1 MSQMACIIHIHVFD
15 SCLLYSVQVGS
26 ISNAASD
33 ISTTLMLSNI
43 YIKINIRDWKRTI
56 QIECQLICGNLQ
68 SGIFLDF
75 IIDLNAFYGSYL
87 PFWEATWLIDFDLVT
102 NQWFT
107 RIQNRKQY
115 RQTVSCKIKNRSIP
129 ENFIGVTN
137 SCVNVVDDNVI
148 LE

>member
-1 MSQMACIIHIHVFD
+1 MSQMACIKHVHVFY
-15 SCLLYSVQVGS
+15 SCLLYSVQVGN

-33 ISTTLMLSNI
+33 ISATLMLSNI

-56 QIECQLICGNLQ
+56 QIECQFICGNLQ

-75 IIDLNAFYGSYL
+75 IIDLDAFYGSYL

-115 RQTVSCKIKNRSIP
+115 RHTVSCKIKNRLSLEI
-129 ENFIGVTN
+129 FISVTID
-137 SCVNVVDDNVI
+137 CVNDI
-148 LE
+148 AQQW

>member
-33 ISTTLMLSNI
+33 ISAKLMLSKI

-75 IIDLNAFYGSYL
+75 IIDLLRQLLTLLGGHLADRLRPSNKSMVYSNTESKVVSSYS
-87 PFWEATWLIDFDLVT
+87 I
-102 NQWFT
+102 
-107 RIQNRKQY
+107 IQDKKQVY
-115 RQTVSCKIKNRSIP
+115 P
-129 ENFIGVTN
+129 
-137 SCVNVVDDNVI
+137 
-148 LE
+148 